1 MFGVLVNSVGVIVG
15 CGIGLLLGKAV
26 PERVGKLIMN
36 GMALCIM
43 YIGISGSLK
52 GQNTLVLILSMASGA
67 LLGEF
72 LDLDDKLHR
81 FATRLERRFKK
92 DGGQGSLAEAFATTT
107 IIMCTGALA
116 VIGPLETALNGDV
129 WTLPSASGLVLFIN
143 SNSKIFAKATID
155 FIAAIIF
162 GSTMGIGVA
171 LTSISLFVYQG
182 FFALAGGL
190 LAPLLSDYAIAEI
203 TCAGSVLLIGMGLN
217 MLGLT
222 KLKIMNL
229 LPAVFMPMLLCLVIR
244 G

>member
-1 MFGVLVNSVGVIVG
+1 VGVIIG

-26 PERVGKLIMN
+26 PERVGKLVMS

-43 YIGISGSLK
+43 YIGVSGAIK
-52 GQNTLVLILSMASGA
+52 GQNTLVLILSVAIGA
-67 LLGEF
+67 VIGEL
-72 LDLDDKLHR
+72 LDLDAKLNR
-81 FATRLERRFKK
+81 FARRLERRFKK
-92 DGGQGSLAEAFATTT
+92 DGQQGSLSEAFVTTT

-116 VIGPLETALNGDV
+116 VIGPLQAALNGD
-129 WTLPSASGLVLFIN
+129 
-143 SNSKIFAKATID
+143 NSKIFAKAAID

-203 TCAGSVLLIGMGLN
+203 TCAGSVLLIGLGLN
-217 MLGLT
+217 MLGLA

-229 LPAVFMPMLLCLVIR
+229 LPAVFLPMLLCQIIK
-244 G
+244 

>member
-1 MFGVLVNSVGVIVG
+1 MFGVLVNSVGVAVG

-26 PERVGKLIMN
+26 PERVGKLIMQ
-36 GMALCIM
+36 GLALVIM
-43 YIGISGSLK
+43 YLGISGALN
-52 GQNTLVLILSMASGA
+52 GQNALVLILSLVLGA
-67 LLGEF
+67 VAGEL
-72 LDLDDKLHR
+72 LDLDAKLHS
-81 FATRLERRFKK
+81 FADRLERRFKK
-92 DGGQGSLAEAFATTT
+92 DGQQGSLAEAFITTT

-116 VIGPLETALNGDV
+116 VIGPLQAALTGD
-129 WTLPSASGLVLFIN
+129 N
-143 SNSKIFAKATID
+143 SLIFTKSTID

-162 GSTMGIGVA
+162 SSAMGIGVGFTA
-171 LTSISLFVYQG
+171 FSLLIYQG

-229 LPAVFMPMLLCLVIR
+229 LPSVFMPMLLCLIIK
-244 G
+244 